1 MTTEAPQPVTDA
13 PKRKGRHWP
22 LIIVG
27 MLLAHASLMIG
38 TIVYVG
44 AKHDLH
50 VEEDYYAKSVD
61 WDNQRELM
69 GKADEM
75 GWDVAIS
82 ADVPPSAGERPQ
94 ERDLRVTLT
103 DASGA
108 PIDGALIEV
117 ELIHPAHIGDR
128 QAAVLHETDK
138 GVYARPLALSPAG
151 YWRANLSIRHR
162 GVRALLTREV
172 EIN

>member
-1 MTTEAPQPVTDA
+1 MTSDTTQPGSDA
-13 PKRKGRHWP
+13 SKRKGRHWP

-38 TIVYVG
+38 AIAVVS

-61 WDNQRELM
+61 WDHQRELM

-82 ADVPPSAGERPQ
+82 ADASPGVQS
-94 ERDLRVTLT
+94 RDLRVMLT

-108 PIDGALIEV
+108 PVDGALIEV
-117 ELIHPAHIGDR
+117 EMIHPAHIGDR
-128 QAAVLHETDK
+128 LAAVLHETDQ

-151 YWRANLSIRHR
+151 YWRAKLSIRHK
-162 GVRALLTREV
+162 GVQALLTREI